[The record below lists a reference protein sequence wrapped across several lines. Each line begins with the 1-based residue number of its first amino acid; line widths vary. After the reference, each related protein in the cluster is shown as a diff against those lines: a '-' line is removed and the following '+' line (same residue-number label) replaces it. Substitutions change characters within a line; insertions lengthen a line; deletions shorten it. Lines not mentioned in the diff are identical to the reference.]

1 MTELPR
7 KQRLLSCILLSIY
20 IRAPKESDM
29 HQLGFGQGE
38 SITLEVYLKEVN
50 LGHSSV
56 SNQEIVEH
64 NYKFER
70 EECLR

>member
-1 MTELPR
+1 
-7 KQRLLSCILLSIY
+7 
-20 IRAPKESDM
+20 M

-56 SNQEIVEH
+56 GNQEIVEH
-64 NYKFER
+64 NYKFEH
-70 EECLR
+70 EEYLLLTSSGPRIELCGTPEVISVKEEE